1 LSIDLEL
8 KQISSIL
15 GIGDE
20 KKFQADELQNHIDKV
35 WQILNNKQR
44 VINDITLNRICNLIT
59 KLAIILDAY
68 KAKML
73 RFESLKLYIE
83 KEGLAA
89 HLLELSKNIS

>member
-1 LSIDLEL
+1 MSIDLEL